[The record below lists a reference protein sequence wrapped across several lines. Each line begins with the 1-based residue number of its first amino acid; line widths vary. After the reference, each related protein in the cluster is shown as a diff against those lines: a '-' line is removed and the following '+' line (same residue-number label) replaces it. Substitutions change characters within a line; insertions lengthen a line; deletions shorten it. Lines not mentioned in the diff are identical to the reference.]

1 MENYFKISEAA
12 ITYLSNKDKK
22 LGAAIK
28 RIGIIKRPTEPLLVR
43 GVIDSIISQQISTKA
58 ALTVKERFYTL
69 LSPFTIITI
78 LNTDPLLI
86 QKCGLSHRKVSY
98 ILAFVNSVN
107 NKEIDLESLHTLPND
122 EVIKVLTSIKG
133 IGRWTAEMLLIF
145 SLERQDIISDLD
157 LGIIRGLKRLYG
169 HKEISKELFTKY
181 KNRYGMYASV
191 ASLYLWELSVF

>member
-1 MENYFKISEAA
+1 MTNYFKISDGA
-12 ITYLSNKDKK
+12 ITYLSKKDKK

-28 RIGIIKRPTEPLLVR
+28 RIGVIKRPTEPLLSR
-43 GVIDSIISQQISTKA
+43 GVIDSIISQQISTRA

-69 LSPFTIITI
+69 LHPFTIHTI

-107 NKEIDLESLHTLPND
+107 NKEIDLESLHALPND

-169 HKEISKELFTKY
+169 HQEISKALFTKY
-181 KNRYGMYASV
+181 KNRYGRYASV
-191 ASLYLWELSVF
+191 ASLYLWELSVN